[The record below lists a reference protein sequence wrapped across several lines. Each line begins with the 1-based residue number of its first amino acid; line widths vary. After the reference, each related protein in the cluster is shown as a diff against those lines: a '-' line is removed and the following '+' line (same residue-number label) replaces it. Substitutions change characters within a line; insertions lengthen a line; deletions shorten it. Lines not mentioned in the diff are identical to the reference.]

1 MFVITYSKILKNV
14 QIRSVAVDKYFRK
27 QSSTESLKQSSS
39 DSKKKDLT
47 IANQMQNGVN
57 SNSRERETNNFED
70 EFPRTSNCAIIFD
83 VLGSYLEEAKPIL
96 GGAEIADYVAEV

>member
-1 MFVITYSKILKNV
+1 MFRSDQWL
-14 QIRSVAVDKYFRK
+14 QINISENKAV
-27 QSSTESLKQSSS
+27 LKQSSS

-57 SNSRERETNNFED
+57 SNSRSRERETNNFED

-96 GGAEIADYVAEV
+96 GGAEIADYVAEVNNFQKVLF